1 MKLREQIG
9 IELRALRQ
17 ERGYSTRHLAE
28 LTGLTHSHIVR
39 IEAGKY
45 NVGID
50 TLEKLILALGAELNI
65 K

>member
-1 MKLREQIG
+1 MRKRIG
-9 IELRALRQ
+9 EKIKALRQ
-17 ERGYSTRHLAE
+17 KRGLSTRHLAE
-28 LTGLTHSHIVR
+28 ISGVGQSHIVR
-39 IEAGKY
+39 IEAGEY